1 MPVEC
6 RNSQRRLRLDTRR
19 LKKIAQRLLEAL
31 EKPETTLSLWLTDDR
46 RMARLHEQ
54 WMGEFVSTDVLSF
67 SQAGSPGDLLGDVV
81 ISVETAARRS
91 PKDVQGEI
99 VRYLIHGVLH
109 LVGHDHVRVSQRKR
123 MDQEAHRLLR
133 ALRCSS

>member
-6 RNSQRRLRLDTRR
+6 RNSQRRLRLDTRQ
-19 LKKIAQRLLEAL
+19 LKGIAQRLLEAL

-46 RMARLHEQ
+46 QMARLHQ
-54 WMGEFVSTDVLSF
+54 RWMGEFVSTDVLSF
-67 SQAGSPGDLLGDVV
+67 SQVGSPGDLLGDVA

-109 LVGHDHVRVSQRKR
+109 LVGHDHVKEKDRRQMEKEGSRLK
-123 MDQEAHRLLR
+123 RLLENH
-133 ALRCSS
+133 A

>member
-6 RNSQRRLRLDTRR
+6 RNSQRCLRLDTRR
-19 LKKIAQRLLEAL
+19 LKEIAQRLLEAL

-46 RMARLHEQ
+46 QMARLHGQ

-67 SQAGSPGDLLGDVV
+67 SQGAPPGNLLGDVA

-99 VRYLIHGVLH
+99 VRYLIHGMLH
-109 LVGHDHVRVSQRKR
+109 LMGHDHVRVSQRQR
-123 MDQEAHRLLR
+123 MDQEAHRLWR